1 MRKWITVILIG
12 LVFTG
17 LSLSRFEER
26 ASALS
31 SPTVSLIREGQASW
45 YSRGD
50 KGVNV
55 RTASNEIFDDQAMTC
70 AMWGVAFDRRVKVTN
85 MDNGRSVILRVNDRG
100 PHERFIRQGRI
111 IDITKGAFSRLST
124 TEKGLI
130 NVRIEFL

>member
-1 MRKWITVILIG
+1 MRKWITIILIILFFAG
-12 LVFTG
+12 
-17 LSLSRFEER
+17 LSRFHEK

-31 SPTVSLIREGQASW
+31 APTAIFVREGQASW

-50 KGVNV
+50 KGINV
-55 RTASNEIFDDQAMTC
+55 RTASNEVFDDQAMTC

-111 IDITKGAFSRLST
+111 IDITKGAFSRLSP